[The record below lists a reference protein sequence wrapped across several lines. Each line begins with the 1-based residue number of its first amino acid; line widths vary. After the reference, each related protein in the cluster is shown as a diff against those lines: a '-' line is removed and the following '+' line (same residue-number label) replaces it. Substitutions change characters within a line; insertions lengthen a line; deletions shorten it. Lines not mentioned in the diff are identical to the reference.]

1 MNEVVFYFHWNL
13 EFWTL
18 EFSFERKKYRKLQC
32 RINERK
38 TPIFNCKTTVVNN
51 AELSSLSGYWSGVPC
66 KNANFACNVISEAGS
81 LAVEKQLFHW
91 LSGWNVVLI
100 AYLWLF
106 LLFFWTKFILFDYLS
121 FKKQKNL
128 VAQTEYNEESY
139 RDLFNYILFYL
150 NMKPQFRHLDFFTKY
165 SSFVYETLHE
175 KSWCRIRGFIFFQL
189 PFTQKNVKKCR
200 VWCFR
205 RSDLV
210 VLLKIQS
217 DFVKYFI
224 YIVVKTKYYII

>member
-1 MNEVVFYFHWNL
+1 M
-13 EFWTL
+13 
-18 EFSFERKKYRKLQC
+18 KC
-32 RINERK
+32 RTYCLPMI
-38 TPIFNCKTTVVNN
+38 I
-51 AELSSLSGYWSGVPC
+51 SS
-66 KNANFACNVISEAGS
+66 
-81 LAVEKQLFHW
+81 
-91 LSGWNVVLI
+91 
-100 AYLWLF
+100 
-106 LLFFWTKFILFDYLS
+106 FFWTKLILFDYLS

-175 KSWCRIRGFIFFQL
+175 KSWCRIWGFIFFQL
-189 PFTQKNVKKCR
+189 PFTQKNVKKCL

-205 RSDLV
+205 GSDLV

-217 DFVKYFI
+217 DFAKYFI
-224 YIVVKTKYYII
+224 HSCKDEILYNIKTYKLKHILQFAKMRINRAVYKNSWI